1 MVRLLVEA
9 FKENE
14 VMREGGKYIAS
25 HMGPHIHGVP
35 AEETARILA
44 EFGVI
49 MAYDG
54 FETEI

>member
-1 MVRLLVEA
+1 MCSLVEA
-9 FKENE
+9 FKKNNVMSEN
-14 VMREGGKYIAS
+14 GKIIAS

-35 AEETARILA
+35 AEETARILG

-54 FETEI
+54 FEIEI